1 MVEDKEKVMNKRS
14 DDILSLSC
22 REIKFHIFFTN
33 SKDKA
38 YPIWIHFPSPNLVY
52 YDLWLRYHNLDQG
65 TQLWEHMFVP
75 MHVGFQE
82 K

>member
-52 YDLWLRYHNLDQG
+52 YEEIFCLPWCQKLPSIL
-65 TQLWEHMFVP
+65 M
-75 MHVGFQE
+75 
-82 K
+82 